1 MNVLVINS
9 GSSSLKYQLIDI
21 SEKKVLAKGLCDRIS
36 LDGSV
41 IKHNAIDKGQ
51 KVFDTVLK
59 NHSIAIEMVLK
70 ILMDKDVGVISSS
83 DEIAAVG
90 HRVVHGGEKFH
101 DSVVINDSVKKAIRD
116 CFELAPLHNPANL
129 TGIEACEEIM
139 PDKPMVAVF
148 DTAFHQTM
156 PAYAYLYALPYEI
169 YEKYGIRKYGFMAH
183 PTGMFRKGLGIAGDT
198 AEQAENNKLSPGER
212 GQHMCHQVWEVSG
225 NEHGLYSSRRLA
237 MGTRSGTIDPSIM
250 SFLMKKEN
258 MSIEEINDYLNKRS
272 GVLGISGVSSD
283 FRDVMAAAKEGNRR
297 ASLAIKIFCYRVK
310 NYIAEYAGV
319 MNGVD
324 VVIFTAGIGE
334 NNGIIRRIIVS
345 KLGYLGIAIDAAK
358 NKVQGKEMD
367 ITREG
372 ARVKTLVIPTN
383 EELMIAKETVRLLLI
398 IKQVCSLLKKCRYQA
413 CLIAYSIKRKEPSP
427 KAGRGFLLDVTR
439 YCSDRILSLFTIINM
454 TILKH
459 AALSNI

>member
-1 MNVLVINS
+1 MRN
-9 GSSSLKYQLIDI
+9 
-21 SEKKVLAKGLCDRIS
+21 
-36 LDGSV
+36 
-41 IKHNAIDKGQ
+41 NA
-51 KVFDTVLK
+51 
-59 NHSIAIEMVLK
+59 
-70 ILMDKDVGVISSS
+70 
-83 DEIAAVG
+83 
-90 HRVVHGGEKFH
+90 
-101 DSVVINDSVKKAIRD
+101 
-116 CFELAPLHNPANL
+116 
-129 TGIEACEEIM
+129 
-139 PDKPMVAVF
+139 DKPMVAVF

-169 YEKYGIRKYGFMAH
+169 YEKYGIRKYGFHGTSHRYVSERASA
-183 PTGMFRKGLGIAGDT
+183 LLDT
-198 AEQAENNKLSPGER
+198 AEQLKIIAVTWGT

-225 NEHGLYSSRRLA
+225 NEHGLYPLDGLA

-345 KLGYLGIAIDAAK
+345 KLGYLGIARC
-358 NKVQGKEMD
+358 G
-367 ITREG
+367 
-372 ARVKTLVIPTN
+372 
-383 EELMIAKETVRLLLI
+383 
-398 IKQVCSLLKKCRYQA
+398 
-413 CLIAYSIKRKEPSP
+413 
-427 KAGRGFLLDVTR
+427 
-439 YCSDRILSLFTIINM
+439 
-454 TILKH
+454 
-459 AALSNI
+459 

>member
-21 SEKKVLAKGLCDRIS
+21 SEKKVLAKGLCDRIG

-51 KVFDTVLK
+51 KVFDAELK

-101 DSVVINDSVKKAIRD
+101 DSVIIKDSVKKAIRD

-169 YEKYGIRKYGFMAH
+169 YEKYGIRKYGFHGTSHRYVSERASAL
-183 PTGMFRKGLGIAGDT
+183 LGIPLS
-198 AEQAENNKLSPGER
+198 KLKIIS
-212 GQHMCHQVWEVSG
+212 CHLG
-225 NEHGLYSSRRLA
+225 NGASICAIKYGKSVETSMGFTPLDGLA

-334 NNGIIRRIIVS
+334 
-345 KLGYLGIAIDAAK
+345 
-358 NKVQGKEMD
+358 
-367 ITREG
+367 ITG
-372 ARVKTLVIPTN
+372 
-383 EELMIAKETVRLLLI
+383 
-398 IKQVCSLLKKCRYQA
+398 S
-413 CLIAYSIKRKEPSP
+413 S
-427 KAGRGFLLDVTR
+427 GG
-439 YCSDRILSLFTIINM
+439 
-454 TILKH
+454 
-459 AALSNI
+459 